1 MTHLPL
7 FSLVMVAIITIDYLL
22 GPTAEYLNAYE
33 ILRRSVP
40 LPLPQV
46 AEGFLLRQE
55 TLGSIALPVGWALF
69 AVEAGVVTV
78 LLEAVGRLGLRAFG
92 GAS

>member
-1 MTHLPL
+1 
-7 FSLVMVAIITIDYLL
+7 MVAIITIDYLL

-55 TLGSIALPVGWALF
+55 TLPVGWALS